1 MLTHLTI
8 KNIVLIE
15 KAELDFSEGLCVL
28 SGETGAGK
36 SILLD
41 ALGLA
46 LGNKGDAKLVRHGQ
60 DSASVTAHFHITM
73 TNQPTLTTL
82 LQELGIEQDGDDIV
96 IRRTVNIDGKSRAFI
111 NDEAVSAKALKEIG
125 ECLIEIHGQNGQR
138 GLMDSATH
146 REALDAFGTLQQE
159 LQDVGAAYA
168 LWKKARQ
175 ERDSLKQSIEQAA
188 RERDYLK
195 HMHAELSQ
203 LNPQAGEEETLSDT
217 RLRMMQSE
225 KLAGTLDDALTAL
238 NQPRNVMEALRSAQN
253 ILTRSTLKDSA
264 HFASAID
271 ALEKAMHEVSEA
283 RDVLEVLGRDC
294 AYDPHLLEE
303 TEERLFALKAAA
315 RKYNLTIEELPTLL
329 IEVDEKLRNLDAGEK
344 NLTQLAAEV
353 TRTREAYTLAA
364 TALSARRK
372 EVAAHLEDALHQELA
387 PLKMEST
394 RFRVMLEDK
403 KEDEWNQFGAQAIS
417 FEVATNK
424 GAAYGKLDAIASG
437 GELSRF
443 MLALAVVLGGKK
455 STPTLIFD
463 EIDAGTGGAVA
474 DAIGKRLQRLGTH
487 AQVLVVTHA
496 PQVAARGNQH
506 LFIQKQEIDGHTTT
520 QVRTLDATER
530 HEELA
535 RMLSGATITEEARK
549 AAGKLLEDAS

>member
-1 MLTHLTI
+1 MLTHLAI
-8 KNIVLIE
+8 RNVVLIE
-15 KAELDFSEGLCVL
+15 KVELDFNAGLCVL

-46 LGNKGDAKLVRHGQ
+46 LGSKADAKLVRAGQ
-60 DSASVTAHFHITM
+60 DSASVTARFNCENNTKLSE
-73 TNQPTLTTL
+73 TLH
-82 LQELGIEQDGDDIV
+82 ELGLEQEGDELV
-96 IRRTVNIDGKSRAFI
+96 IRRTVGLDGKSRAYV
-111 NDEAVSAKALKEIG
+111 NDEAVSAKALKQLS
-125 ECLIEIHGQNGQR
+125 ECLIEIHGQNQQR
-138 GLMDSATH
+138 GLMDTATH
-146 REALDAFGTLQQE
+146 REALDAYGALDTE
-159 LQDVGAAYA
+159 LAAVRTAYST
-168 LWKKARQ
+168 WRNART
-175 ERDSLKQSIEQAA
+175 ERDDLQKCIEQAA

-195 HMHAELSQ
+195 HMQGELNALKPQ
-203 LNPQAGEEETLSDT
+203 LGEEETLSDL

-238 NQPRNVMEALRSAQN
+238 SQPRNVMESLRSAQN
-253 ILTRSTLKDSA
+253 ILARSTLKDAA
-264 HFASAID
+264 HFNTAID

-283 RDVLEVLGRDC
+283 RDVLELLGRDC
-294 AYDPHLLEE
+294 AYDPRVLEE

-315 RKYNLTIEELPTLL
+315 RKYNLSIEELPKLAE
-329 IEVDEKLRNLDAGEK
+329 EVDEKLLNIDQGENMLSKLDKAVKETK
-344 NLTQLAAEV
+344 AAYQ
-353 TRTREAYTLAA
+353 TAA
-364 TALSARRK
+364 TALTVKRQH
-372 EVAAHLEDALHQELA
+372 VAKHLEDALHIELA
-387 PLKMEST
+387 PLKMEAT
-394 RFRVMLEDK
+394 RFRVMLEARP
-403 KEDEWNQFGAQAIS
+403 ESEWTANGAESIS

-424 GAAYGKLDAIASG
+424 GAAFGKLDAIASG

-474 DAIGKRLQRLGTH
+474 DAIGKRLQRLGHH

-506 LFIQKQEIDGHTTT
+506 LFIQKQEIEGHTVTS
-520 QVRTLDATER
+520 VRTLAHTER

-535 RMLSGATITEEARK
+535 RMLSGATVTEEARK
-549 AAGKLLEDAS
+549 AAGKLLEDAA